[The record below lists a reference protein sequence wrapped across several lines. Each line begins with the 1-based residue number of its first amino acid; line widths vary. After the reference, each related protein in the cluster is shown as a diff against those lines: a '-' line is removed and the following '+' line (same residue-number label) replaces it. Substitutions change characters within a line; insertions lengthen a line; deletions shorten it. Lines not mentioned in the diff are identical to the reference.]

1 MRPQL
6 IRKVVDTDS
15 GGELG
20 SAQDLFSGE
29 NYVMNSNFDIFQRQN
44 IFVNP
49 ANQAYTA
56 DRWQVSYDGS
66 GGSFGITQNGLT
78 PGVIPTSAS
87 HYMQVNQTVAASGQT
102 QMGMYYH
109 DEDVYRL
116 GGKTVTLSFYC
127 GTDISRTLSVGFGQ
141 IFGSGG
147 SASTLTPTKNFTTAP
162 ASGFTL
168 HTLTFEIPSI
178 LGKTIGP
185 GHFTYFYF
193 NLPINTTYSFSITS
207 IMLNLGNFAAPHS
220 LMGRNIG
227 GEISLCQRYYSKGY
241 PIDQTPGTALAN
253 IFWSFKAYSSNTGLA
268 SGVLRFP
275 VDMRTTPS
283 VVLYNSSTGSVLSAV
298 ANEITSVG
306 FGRIDGVALGSASQ
320 EFVFTYAANAE
331 F

>member
-6 IRKVVDTDS
+6 IRKVVDANA

-20 SAQDLFSGE
+20 SAQDLYSGE
-29 NYVMNSNFDIFQRQN
+29 NYVMNSNFDLFQRGN
-44 IFVNP
+44 VFVNP
-49 ANQAYTA
+49 ANQSYTA

-66 GGSFGITQNGLT
+66 GGSFGLTQNGLT

-87 HYMQVNQTVAASGQT
+87 HYLQVNQTVAATGQT
-102 QMGMYYH
+102 QMGLYYH

-116 GGKTVTLSFYC
+116 AGKTVTLSFYC

-141 IFGSGG
+141 IFGIGG
-147 SASTLTPTKNFTTAP
+147 SASTLTPIQSFTTAP

-168 HTLTFEIPSI
+168 HTLTFKIPSI
-178 LGKTIGP
+178 LGATIGT
-185 GHFTYFYF
+185 GHFSYFYF
-193 NLPINTTYSFSITS
+193 NLPINTTYSFALTS
-207 IMLNLGNFAAPHS
+207 IMLNIGSFAAPHS
-220 LMGRNIG
+220 LMGRNIA
-227 GEISLCQRYYSKGY
+227 GEILLCQRYYNKGY

-253 IFWSFKAYSSNTGLA
+253 IWWSFKAYSANTGLA
-268 SGVLRFP
+268 TGFLRFP
-275 VDMRTTPS
+275 VEMRTAPG
-283 VVLYNSSTGSVLSAV
+283 VVLYNSSTGSVLSAA
-298 ANEITSVG
+298 ANEIASVG